1 MDVEWLSEEAVQ
13 TSLRYGQQQSDLLLG
28 MQHRKARVSFKAA
41 GSPQGC
47 QPGLSP

>member
-1 MDVEWLSEEAVQ
+1 MGVEWLSEEAIQ
-13 TSLRYGQQQSDLLLG
+13 TSLHCGQQQSDLLLG
-28 MQHRKARVSFKAA
+28 MHGKARVAFKGA